1 MNLLAIPKVLTKTF
15 GTPSQVSPPSFAWR
29 TIMSSLP
36 TSVFCKCD
44 VDVGLGM
51 GTVHRC
57 RSIGKRFRNATIE
70 SGNRTVGSFIE
81 STTTG
86 KPGTGVGHDTE
97 FEPEL
102 HELYL
107 CNLALVLLRG
117 FHLVPIQFSLISQS
131 CSVF

>member
-51 GTVHRC
+51 GTVNRR
-57 RSIGKRFRNATIE
+57 RSIGKLFRNATIE
-70 SGNRTVGSFIE
+70 SGNSTGWMIYRINNDGKTWHWSGARYGIRT
-81 STTTG
+81 
-86 KPGTGVGHDTE
+86 
-97 FEPEL
+97 
-102 HELYL
+102 
-107 CNLALVLLRG
+107 
-117 FHLVPIQFSLISQS
+117 
-131 CSVF
+131 